1 MSETGSAAIA
11 LPAKSRELL
20 RELIQQRE
28 HVDALLE
35 AALAGVR
42 SALDVPDGWQLVSLD
57 AGFTPPAPQQGAAQQ
72 TA

>member
-1 MSETGSAAIA
+1 MTEQTAAIA
-11 LPAKSRELL
+11 LPAKSRTLL

-42 SALDVPDGWQLVSLD
+42 SALDVPDGWTLVSLD